1 MQELK
6 DQCKDFQEKLDLP
19 FIKDDPEACLVRMM
33 ELETIMSASGKLLA
47 DAKYIQNEQ
56 QSDLKAIVDELMS
69 QKLILTPTIMN
80 NYVKARTKEINY
92 IVDWSERI
100 NRSATHMLDSI
111 RSAISY
117 RKTELTNLNYK

>member
-1 MQELK
+1 MQELEE
-6 DQCKDFQEKLDLP
+6 QCKGFQKQLELP

-33 ELETIMSASGKLLA
+33 ELETIMAASGKLVA
-47 DAKYIQNEQ
+47 DAKYIQDQQ
-56 QSDLKAIVDELMS
+56 QSDLKVIVDELMS
-69 QKLILTPTIMN
+69 QKLTLTPTIMN

-92 IVDWSERI
+92 IVNWAERI